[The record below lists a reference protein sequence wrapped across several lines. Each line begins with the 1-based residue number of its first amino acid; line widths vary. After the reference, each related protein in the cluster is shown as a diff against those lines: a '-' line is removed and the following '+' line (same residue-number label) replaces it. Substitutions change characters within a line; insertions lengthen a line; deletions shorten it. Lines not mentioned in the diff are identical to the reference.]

1 MAENNSNVDGMD
13 KPREHNATEPKG
25 DVLKKAVN
33 TGADITAKS
42 ISAKGYK
49 GMPKQ
54 RQMTLIIHGLQ
65 TEPSH
70 IQFGQNRIENFNYN
84 EQKQR
89 LTIEFQWSHQAVSLT
104 VR

>member
-1 MAENNSNVDGMD
+1 M
-13 KPREHNATEPKG
+13 
-25 DVLKKAVN
+25 LKKAVN

-84 EQKQR
+84 EQKQL